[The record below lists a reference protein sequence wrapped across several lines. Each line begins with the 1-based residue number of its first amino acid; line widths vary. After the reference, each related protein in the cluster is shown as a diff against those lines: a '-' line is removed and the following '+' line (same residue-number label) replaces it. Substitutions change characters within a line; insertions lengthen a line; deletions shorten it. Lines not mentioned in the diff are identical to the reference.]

1 MLQPITMEHYFDSD
15 ACNIKDDVQDGRQ
28 LGS

>member
-15 ACNIKDDVQDGRQ
+15 ALNIKDGVQYGRH
-28 LGS
+28 LGF